1 MAADDDR
8 MEPLEDGLVAF
19 LATPEAYPGDPSA
32 KRGVQHIQT
41 HLSHVYLTAER
52 AYKLHKPVR
61 FGFVDFSSRAERS
74 ADSRR
79 ELHLNR
85 RLAPDVY
92 LGIAP
97 VGRERGVF
105 RLGALGEGLSE
116 LADGASG
123 AEHLVVMRRL
133 PDGRDALS
141 LLERGMLGESHVD
154 AIASRIADFH
164 ARHGMGAPAPIAPEA
179 WLARVL
185 GPVRESFGE
194 ITRSDPFGAR
204 ARAAGARAEAL
215 LARHGQRLERRR
227 ASGRVVDGHGDLHLA
242 HVWFERDG
250 EAPLVIDC
258 LEFRDDYR
266 QIDAASE
273 VGFLAMDLEYRGRRD
288 LAERFLRRYAEA
300 SDDYDLYGVVDFF
313 LAYRA
318 AVRAKVAC
326 LAARD
331 EAVPEP
337 QREAAARSAEQHLA
351 LAEAALEDPRRG
363 AVVAMAGIVGTG
375 KSSVAQALAD
385 ATGGVVI
392 ASDRVRKRQAEL
404 PASARGHAEL
414 YTDLRSEATYAGLLE
429 RAAPVVL
436 SGRVA
441 ILDATYTRASFRREL
456 RAWASD
462 HALRAFLVESSC
474 PEPIVRAR
482 LEARARE
489 GRDPSDAGPEL
500 YASSAA
506 GYEPPDEFPAD
517 ARARVHTDDPHWRA
531 TVADVAKRFALG
543 EPVARATRRTDAR

>member
-8 MEPLEDGLVAF
+8 MEPLEAGLVAF
-19 LATPEAYPGDPSA
+19 LATPEAYPDDPSA
-32 KRGVQHIQT
+32 KRGVRHIQT

-52 AYKLHKPVR
+52 VYKLHKPVR
-61 FGFVDFSSRAERS
+61 FGFVDFSTRAERS
-74 ADSRR
+74 ADSLR

-92 LGIAP
+92 LGVAP
-97 VGRERGVF
+97 VGRRRGAF
-105 RLGALGEGLSE
+105 RLGALGEGLE
-116 LADGASG
+116 TTAGDAPD

-133 PDGRDALS
+133 PDGGDALA
-141 LLERGMLGESHVD
+141 LLERGSLRESHVD

-164 ARHGMGAPAPIAPEA
+164 ARNGMGAPAPIAPEA

-185 GPVRESFGE
+185 GPVRESFGDVG
-194 ITRSDPFGAR
+194 RSDPFGAR
-204 ARAAGARAEAL
+204 AHAAGARAEAL
-215 LARHGQRLERRR
+215 LARHAQRFERRR

-242 HVWFERDG
+242 HVWFERDDA
-250 EAPLVIDC
+250 EPLVIDC

-273 VGFLAMDLEYRGRRD
+273 VAFLAMDLEYRGRRD
-288 LAERFLRRYAEA
+288 LGERFLRRYAEA

-313 LAYRA
+313 FAYRA

-326 LAARD
+326 LAALD
-331 EAVPEP
+331 EAVPKP

-351 LAEAALEDPRRG
+351 LAEAALEEPRRG
-363 AVVAMAGIVGTG
+363 AVVAMAGIVGSG

-392 ASDRVRKRQAEL
+392 ASDRVRKRQAAL
-404 PASARGHAEL
+404 PAGARGHVEL
-414 YTDLRSEATYAGLLE
+414 YTDERTEATYAGLLE

-441 ILDATYTRASFRREL
+441 ILDATYARVNFRREL
-456 RAWASD
+456 CAWAAA

-474 PEPIVRAR
+474 PEPIARAR

-506 GYEPPDEFPAD
+506 GFQPPDEFPVD
-517 ARARVHTDDPHWRA
+517 ARALVRTDDPHWRA
-531 TVADVAKRFALG
+531 AVADVAKRFALG
-543 EPVARATRRTDAR
+543 EPVARAACRADAR